1 MRGSLEAGLKA
12 CATSGRKACTTS
24 GLKVCAV
31 SAVLLVVLVGS
42 GCQASDPTAPAMLT
56 PTLTLSR
63 QNVPL
68 GTPIEM
74 TYRFVVAKDAKF
86 TTNYHVMVHFGDQ
99 QDEQLMYTD
108 DHDPP
113 TPTTTWKPGQTIEY
127 TRTFFTPTYPYIGA
141 ATVEIGLYAP
151 GEKLRVPMA
160 AEDTGHR
167 SYKVATFELQPQT
180 EGVQTIYKEGF
191 HPVEGATGNG
201 VGWHWTKK
209 EATLVVAK
217 NPKKDCVFYLDV
229 DNPSE
234 LMDGPQTVSL
244 SLGSTMLD
252 EFSVTPTKS
261 AVLRKIPI
269 TASAW
274 GAGDNIELKIAVD
287 KIFVPS
293 ALSQSTHDSRELG
306 IRVLHAA
313 VVPK

>member
-1 MRGSLEAGLKA
+1 MA
-12 CATSGRKACTTS
+12 CGIAA
-24 GLKVCAV
+24 LLAV
-31 SAVLLVVLVGS
+31 VVGS
-42 GCQASDPTAPAMLT
+42 GCQVGDPAAPAMLT
-56 PTLTLSR
+56 PTVTLSR

-127 TRTFFTPTYPYIGA
+127 TRTFFTPTYPYIGT

-191 HPVEGATGNG
+191 HPVEGATPA
-201 VGWHWTKK
+201 V
-209 EATLVVAK
+209 
-217 NPKKDCVFYLDV
+217 
-229 DNPSE
+229 E
-234 LMDGPQTVSL
+234 LRHAGELEGDHGGASVQCLHVQRFSVRA
-244 SLGSTMLD
+244 GSTLHPD
-252 EFSVTPTKS
+252 PHRR
-261 AVLRKIPI
+261 LPP
-269 TASAW
+269 
-274 GAGDNIELKIAVD
+274 GLHPL
-287 KIFVPS
+287 PS
-293 ALSQSTHDSRELG
+293 ALQRLRVFLRLLLCARTRGTARKSLRALLVVVDRTQSQRADPSAT
-306 IRVLHAA
+306 
-313 VVPK
+313 

>member
-1 MRGSLEAGLKA
+1 MRRFASVAALF
-12 CATSGRKACTTS
+12 
-24 GLKVCAV
+24 
-31 SAVLLVVLVGS
+31 VVLVCS
-42 GCQASDPTAPAMLT
+42 GCQASDPDAPPMVT

-63 QNVPL
+63 QEVPL

-74 TYRFVVAKDAKF
+74 TYKFVVAKDAKF

-113 TPTTTWKPGQTIEY
+113 TATTTWKPGQTIEY
-127 TRTFFTPTYPYIGA
+127 TRTFFTPTYPYIGT
-141 ATVEIGLYAP
+141 ATVEIGLFAP

-160 AEDTGHR
+160 ATDTGHR
-167 SYKVATFELQPQT
+167 SYKVATFQLQPQT
-180 EGVQTIYKEGF
+180 EGVQTIYKDGF
-191 HPVEGATGNG
+191 HAVEGATANN

-209 EATLVVAK
+209 EATFVVTR
-217 NPKKDCVFYLDV
+217 NPKKDCIFYLDV

-234 LMDGPQTVSL
+234 LAPPQTVSVTL
-244 SLGSTMLD
+244 GGSTLD
-252 EFSVTPTKS
+252 QFSVVPTKA
-261 AVLRKIPI
+261 AVVRKIPI

-274 GAGDNIELKIAVD
+274 GVGDNVELRIAVD
-287 KIFVPS
+287 KSFVPGQ
-293 ALSQSTHDSRELG
+293 LSESNRDSRELG